1 MFREDGKNNRLKY
14 CGLRI
19 FDCGLRTNPKS
30 EIRNP
35 KSEILDDHISDIA
48 SLTLH

>member
-1 MFREDGKNNRLKY
+1 MFIAERGNNRLNY

-19 FDCGLRTNPKS
+19 FDCGLRNKYNPKS

-35 KSEILDDHISDIA
+35 K
-48 SLTLH
+48 